1 MKNTICIYIYFILIQ
16 CSKNI
21 VLFIYCQVCLHD
33 RKLYRHSRYFDNDV
47 IRSHSIILFYADT
60 SASLAP
66 VTVTLTIPSNGWI
79 LSARSPGSPLFL
91 FKHLLA
97 ASHVSWVTPARVI
110 SWCLKTSHYTFDC
123 FLIQRN
129 LFFIYNISP
138 IILFIDLKETD
149 KTNGHKNNRIN
160 KIFNWF
166 FWCTKNNMN
175 MDKLFR

>member
-1 MKNTICIYIYFILIQ
+1 MKNTSILNCIYFILIQ

-21 VLFIYCQVCLHD
+21 ALFIYCQVCSRN

-47 IRSHSIILFYADT
+47 IRSHSIIRT

-66 VTVTLTIPSNGWI
+66 VTVTLTIPSNSWI

-110 SWCLKTSHYTFDC
+110 SWCLKTSHYLRLLFDSEE
-123 FLIQRN
+123 
-129 LFFIYNISP
+129 FISRLQYTHRLLYCLSI
-138 IILFIDLKETD
+138 
-149 KTNGHKNNRIN
+149 
-160 KIFNWF
+160 
-166 FWCTKNNMN
+166 
-175 MDKLFR
+175 